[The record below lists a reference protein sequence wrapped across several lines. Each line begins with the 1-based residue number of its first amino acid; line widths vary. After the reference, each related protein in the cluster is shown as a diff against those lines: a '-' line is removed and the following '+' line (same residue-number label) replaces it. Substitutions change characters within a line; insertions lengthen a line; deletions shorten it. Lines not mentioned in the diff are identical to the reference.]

1 MGWLLR
7 NEAHLMPEQPSHVE
21 QGQIER
27 AKRLRDRIERLKQG
41 KPEPAEGSK
50 PKSLKEQIEEEKL
63 RQKK

>member
-1 MGWLLR
+1 
-7 NEAHLMPEQPSHVE
+7 MPEQPSHVE